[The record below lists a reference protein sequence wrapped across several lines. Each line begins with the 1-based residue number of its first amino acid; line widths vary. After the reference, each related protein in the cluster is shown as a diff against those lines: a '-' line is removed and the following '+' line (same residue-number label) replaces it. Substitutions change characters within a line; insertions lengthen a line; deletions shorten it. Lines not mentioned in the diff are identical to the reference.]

1 MKIAVT
7 GKGGVGK
14 TTLSSLLARLYAA
27 DGFTVLAIDADPDA
41 NLAAAL
47 GFPPDLVASITPIAD
62 MKDLVEERTGMKP
75 GTIGGFFSMNPR
87 VDDIPDTLAASY
99 NGVKLLVMGT
109 VKKGGAGCVCAENTL
124 IKSLVRHLLVERKD
138 VVIMDMVAGVEHLG
152 RGTAAAVDALL
163 VVVEPGQR
171 SMETARTVQ
180 RLAADL
186 GIRRC
191 YVVGCK
197 VRSERDRE
205 LVRKAVPGLEVLGFL
220 PYSPLAVEADLDGKS
235 AYDVAPDL
243 VEAARE
249 IRARLDELEGLR
261 K

>member
-1 MKIAVT
+1 MKLAVT

-27 DGFTVLAIDADPDA
+27 DGYTVVAIDADPDA
-41 NLAAAL
+41 NLATAL
-47 GFPPDLVASITPIAD
+47 GFPPDLAAGITPIAD
-62 MKDLVEERTGMKP
+62 MKDLVEERTGMRP
-75 GTIGGFFSMNPR
+75 GTSGGFFSLNPR
-87 VDDIPDTLAASY
+87 VDDIPERFSASY

-109 VKKGGAGCVCAENTL
+109 VKQGGAGCICAENTL
-124 IKSLVRHLLVERKD
+124 IKSLVRHLMVQRKE

-171 SMETARTVQ
+171 SLETARTVK

-186 GIRRC
+186 GIRRT

-197 VRSERDRE
+197 VRSDRDRQLIQE
-205 LVRKAVPGLEVLGFL
+205 AVPDMPILGFL
-220 PYSPLAVEADLDGKS
+220 PYSPLAVEADLGGKS
-235 AYDVAPDL
+235 AYDMAPELVA
-243 VEAARE
+243 AARE
-249 IRARLDELEGLR
+249 IKQKLEAAE
-261 K
+261 

>member
-1 MKIAVT
+1 
-7 GKGGVGK
+7 
-14 TTLSSLLARLYAA
+14 
-27 DGFTVLAIDADPDA
+27 
-41 NLAAAL
+41 
-47 GFPPDLVASITPIAD
+47 
-62 MKDLVEERTGMKP
+62 MKP
-75 GTIGGFFSMNPR
+75 GTIGGFFTMNPR

-152 RGTAAAVDALL
+152 RGTAASVDALL

-197 VRSERDRE
+197 VRSDRDRALIRE
-205 LVRKAVPGLEVLGFL
+205 AVPGLEVLGYL
-220 PYSPLAVEADLDGKS
+220 PYSPLAVEADLSGKS

-243 VEAARE
+243 VQAARE
-249 IRARLDELEGLR
+249 IRSRLDELEGLR
-261 K
+261 T